1 MNTGELNRLVDS
13 LKDDETKFA
22 NGNNSSGS
30 RMRKTLQELKKAV
43 QTMRVE
49 ILDEQKARK
58 AAK

>member
-1 MNTGELNRLVDS
+1 MNTAELNRLVDS
-13 LKDDETKFA
+13 MKDDETKFDG
-22 NGNNSSGS
+22 GNNSSGS

-49 ILDEQKARK
+49 ILDKQKAKK